1 MALID
6 KDVVAGAHAAYL
18 GGDGAPLLALM
29 DEEMYDNVSQRS
41 GKAVWLLVLDW
52 LDQSFAETSVEV
64 NLAAA
69 EGDRVITWLT
79 LTGTHVGSGFP
90 WLRGRPPSNRRIV
103 WHQVHIYRVSETQ
116 VVEHWAVR
124 DDLRVL
130 EAIDASP

>member
-1 MALID
+1 MAHLD

-18 GGDGAPLLALM
+18 LGDAAPLLALM
-29 DEEMYDNVSQRS
+29 DEDMYDNVSQRS

-52 LDQSFAETSVEV
+52 LEQSFAETSVEV

-69 EGDRVITWLT
+69 DGDRVVTWLT
-79 LTGTHVGSGFP
+79 LTGIHVGSGFP
-90 WLRGRPPSNRRIV
+90 WLRCRPPSNRRIT
-103 WHQVHIYRVSETQ
+103 WRQVHIYRVSETQ

-130 EAIDASP
+130 EAIDAPA